1 MAKIIRAG
9 WVEDAKTYVPRIIQ
23 TAELNTTIDF
33 VRATAGFV
41 DGLKKGWH
49 VSSISEDE
57 NGNVV
62 IDVAKRD

>member
-23 TAELNTTIDF
+23 TTELNTN
-33 VRATAGFV
+33 VELARAVAGFV

-49 VSSISEDE
+49 VSNVSEDE
-57 NGNVV
+57 NGNVI
-62 IDVAKRD
+62 IDVTKRD